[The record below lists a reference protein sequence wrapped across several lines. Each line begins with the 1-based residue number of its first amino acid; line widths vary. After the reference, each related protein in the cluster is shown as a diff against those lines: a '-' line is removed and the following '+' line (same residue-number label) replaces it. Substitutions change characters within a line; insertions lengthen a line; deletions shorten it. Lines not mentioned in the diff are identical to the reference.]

1 MLGGSFSPPKLFIL
15 KSPHRS
21 SETVVQEILL
31 EYTLQTN
38 LSMCLVTVSSSKHP
52 NDWNVFT
59 ISSSGASARNFTIH
73 VFFDMLKNFP
83 PQSAPVKLWNPTNA
97 FDF

>member
-1 MLGGSFSPPKLFIL
+1 MFSVAGSFSSSKLSVL

-21 SETVVQEILL
+21 SETVTQELLL

-52 NDWNVFT
+52 NYWNVLT

-73 VFFDMLKNFP
+73 VFFDMLNNFP
-83 PQSAPVKLWNPTNA
+83 PQSAPHEVMES
-97 FDF
+97 D